1 MTEQLPVEESPKK
14 GFFASKWTR
23 ILFFLSILGPG
34 LITATVDNDSGGI
47 ATYSLAGAI
56 YGYDLLWT
64 LIPITVLLVVTME
77 MGARLGAVTGQG
89 LADLLRERFGV
100 KTAFYLLFTV
110 FIANFGTVLSEFSGI
125 ASSIDII
132 GNALGFGP
140 DFAKLKYI
148 LVPLLAWILWKVIT
162 EYDYKKI
169 EKFFLLSILFY
180 LAYPISA
187 YLAKVG
193 HLVANIGIN
202 EGAVTVSFYKMLQKN
217 VPQSVFSDIGQLC
230 ARLRA
235 VKSEYELNKMKKAGE
250 LSREIYA
257 LIPGLIKLGMSEW
270 ELGLLLFQESA
281 KRGLNCMSRVAGGN
295 EFFFGNIS
303 FGENSLYPSAFDG
316 PGGIRGRSPACPF
329 LGSDRT
335 LKAGDLIYIDM
346 VTPCDEYYIDKT
358 RVYSAGKPS
367 QKAIDSFQKCCA
379 IQDVV
384 RDMLKPNVTPSYIY
398 NKIYKEYIE
407 SDPEFAEHFMG
418 YRQNQ
423 VKFLGHGIGIVL
435 DEYPVIADKFNL
447 PLEASMTIAVEPK
460 KGIEGIGMVG
470 IEDTFIVSP
479 NGGINITEDFREII
493 VL

>member
-1 MTEQLPVEESPKK
+1 MSFIPETELTSRVVRLQK
-14 GFFASKWTR
+14 G
-23 ILFFLSILGPG
+23 
-34 LITATVDNDSGGI
+34 
-47 ATYSLAGAI
+47 
-56 YGYDLLWT
+56 
-64 LIPITVLLVVTME
+64 
-77 MGARLGAVTGQG
+77 LGAQALDGAFIFDKISLLYFTGTMANG
-89 LADLLRERFGV
+89 AFFVPATGEPVYFVRRNPERALLESSHNRIIPY
-100 KTAFYLLFTV
+100 K
-110 FIANFGTVLSEFSGI
+110 NFK
-125 ASSIDII
+125 D
-132 GNALGFGP
+132 
-140 DFAKLKYI
+140 
-148 LVPLLAWILWKVIT
+148 
-162 EYDYKKI
+162 
-169 EKFFLLSILFY
+169 
-180 LAYPISA
+180 ISA